1 MADRRCQRRNAF
13 CLATVAVFIAVWSVI
28 QLLSVSQLGT

>member
-1 MADRRCQRRNAF
+1 MTRNQRRNAF
-13 CLATVAVFIAVWSVI
+13 CLATVAVFIAVWCAV